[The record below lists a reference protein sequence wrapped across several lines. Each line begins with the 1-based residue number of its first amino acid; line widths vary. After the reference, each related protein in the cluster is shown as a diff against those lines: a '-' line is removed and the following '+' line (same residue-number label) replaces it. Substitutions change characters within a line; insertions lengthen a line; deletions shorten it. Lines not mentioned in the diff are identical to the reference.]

1 MSMKNWNL
9 DPLALWSAWLKI
21 LDAQAKIA
29 QDNQTNRLEILT
41 ALSRVWWLGQT
52 LPLTDLTKMGS
63 CKELA

>member
-41 ALSRVWWLGQT
+41 GTVTGMVARANAPVDRLDENGVL
-52 LPLTDLTKMGS
+52 
-63 CKELA
+63 